1 MKLANTTNKKQ
12 GHRSDSQAV
21 IPLIP
26 KKLTETERQQITR
39 KQYKLKVD
47 PDNKDSTNEY
57 KVTIE
62 CFSNNLPNAAER
74 LCKMCEEFPTIFKG
88 QGIEEKP
95 NAMHQ
100 LVLTILKDEAKT
112 SYENAV
118 RAACE
123 ATENGPRIFPTR
135 DIINEGLAKVKEL
148 VMPVGARRK
157 QAACLRRHLGK
168 PASMSVA
175 SYVHRI
181 QVLSRYLVFFPGSR
195 GSLPEDEVV

>member
-1 MKLANTTNKKQ
+1 
-12 GHRSDSQAV
+12 
-21 IPLIP
+21 
-26 KKLTETERQQITR
+26 
-39 KQYKLKVD
+39 
-47 PDNKDSTNEY
+47 
-57 KVTIE
+57 
-62 CFSNNLPNAAER
+62 
-74 LCKMCEEFPTIFKG
+74 MCEELPTIFKG

-123 ATENGPRIFPTR
+123 TTENGPRIFPTR

-157 QAACLRRHLGK
+157 QAAYLRRHLGK
-168 PASMSVA
+168 PASMSVV

-181 QVLSRYLVFFPGSR
+181 QVLSRYLRFFPGSR
-195 GSLPEDEVV
+195 GSLPEDEVVEIIATSIPQKWQMELTRLQFRFETATISCLREFLERLEICEGLTGNSPNQARSGRKGSRP